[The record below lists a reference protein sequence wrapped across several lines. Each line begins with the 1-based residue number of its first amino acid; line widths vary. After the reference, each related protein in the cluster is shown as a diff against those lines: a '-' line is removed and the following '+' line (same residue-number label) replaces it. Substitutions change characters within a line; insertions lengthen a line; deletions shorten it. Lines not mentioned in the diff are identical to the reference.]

1 MKIGFADTLYFK
13 EDNILKIILGSHRTN
28 KLISQEIITEID
40 KNYLTL
46 NEFFVLIE
54 IRKGFRKKIDLA
66 NKLFIKRQNIN
77 AIFNDLLNK
86 KLITKNQNNQ
96 TILTDLA
103 KNNLDISIKKISS
116 RIMNIFKDIDP
127 KNMGGFI
134 NIIEKI

>member
-28 KLISQEIITEID
+28 KLINQEIITETD
-40 KNYLTL
+40 KNNLTL

-54 IRKGFRKKIDLA
+54 IRKGFRKKVDLS

-77 AIFNDLLNK
+77 TIFNDLFNK
-86 KLITKNQNNQ
+86 KLITKNKNDEI
-96 TILTDLA
+96 ILTDLG
-103 KNNLDISIKKISS
+103 KNDLDISIKKISS

>member
-1 MKIGFADTLYFK
+1 MKMSFADTLYFK

-28 KLISQEIITEID
+28 KLINQEIITETD

-46 NEFFVLIE
+46 NEFLVLIE
-54 IRKGFRKKIDLA
+54 IKKGFKKKIDLA

-77 AIFNDLLNK
+77 AIFNNLLNK
-86 KLITKNQNNQ
+86 KLIIKNKNGE
-96 TILTDLA
+96 IVLTDLGR
-103 KNNLDISIKKISS
+103 NNLDISIKKISS

>member
-28 KLISQEIITEID
+28 KLINQEIITETD

-46 NEFFVLIE
+46 NEFLVLIE
-54 IRKGFRKKIDLA
+54 IKKGFKKKIDLA

-77 AIFNDLLNK
+77 TIFNNLLNK
-86 KLITKNQNNQ
+86 KLIAKNKNDDI
-96 TILTDLA
+96 TLTDLGR
-103 KNNLDISIKKISS
+103 NNLDISIKKISN
-116 RIMNIFKDIDP
+116 RIMNIFKNIDP

>member
-28 KLISQEIITEID
+28 KLINQEIITETD
-40 KNYLTL
+40 KNHLTL
-46 NEFFVLIE
+46 NEFLILIE
-54 IRKGFRKKIDLA
+54 IRKGFKRKVDLA

-77 AIFNDLLNK
+77 TIFNDLLNK
-86 KLITKNQNNQ
+86 KLIAKNKNSE
-96 TILTDLA
+96 IMLTDLG
-103 KNNLDISIKKISS
+103 KNNLDVSIKKISS

-127 KNMGGFI
+127 KNMSEFI

>member
-1 MKIGFADTLYFK
+1 MKMGFADTLYFR

-28 KLISQEIITEID
+28 KLINQEIITETD

-46 NEFFVLIE
+46 NEFLVLIE
-54 IRKGFRKKIDLA
+54 IKKGFKKKIDLA

-77 AIFNDLLNK
+77 TIFNNLLNK
-86 KLITKNQNNQ
+86 KLIIKNKNGEI
-96 TILTDLA
+96 ILTDLGR
-103 KNNLDISIKKISS
+103 NNLDISIKKISS

>member
-28 KLISQEIITEID
+28 KLINQEIITETD

-46 NEFFVLIE
+46 NEFLVLIE
-54 IRKGFRKKIDLA
+54 IKKGFKKKIDLA

-77 AIFNDLLNK
+77 TIFNNLLNK
-86 KLITKNQNNQ
+86 KLIVKNKNGEI
-96 TILTDLA
+96 ILTDLGR
-103 KNNLDISIKKISS
+103 NNLDISIKKISS

>member
-1 MKIGFADTLYFK
+1 MKMGFADTLYFK

-28 KLISQEIITEID
+28 KLINQEIITETD

-46 NEFFVLIE
+46 NEFLVLIE
-54 IRKGFRKKIDLA
+54 IKKGFKKKIDLA

-77 AIFNDLLNK
+77 TIFNDLLNK
-86 KLITKNQNNQ
+86 KLITKNKNGEI
-96 TILTDLA
+96 ILTDLG

>member
-1 MKIGFADTLYFK
+1 MKMGFADTLYFK

-28 KLISQEIITEID
+28 KLINQEIITETD

-46 NEFFVLIE
+46 NEFLVLIE
-54 IRKGFRKKIDLA
+54 IKKGFKKKIDLA

-77 AIFNDLLNK
+77 TIFNNLLNK
-86 KLITKNQNNQ
+86 KLIAKNKNGEI
-96 TILTDLA
+96 ILTDLGR
-103 KNNLDISIKKISS
+103 NNLDISIKKISS

>member
-1 MKIGFADTLYFK
+1 MKMGFADTLYFK

-28 KLISQEIITEID
+28 KLINQEIITETD

-46 NEFFVLIE
+46 NEFLVLIE
-54 IRKGFRKKIDLA
+54 IRKSFKKKVELA

-77 AIFNDLLNK
+77 TIFNSLLNK
-86 KLITKNQNNQ
+86 KLITKNKNGEI
-96 TILTDLA
+96 ILTDLG

>member
-28 KLISQEIITEID
+28 KLINQEIITETD
-40 KNYLTL
+40 KNNLTL

-54 IRKGFRKKIDLA
+54 IRKGFRKKVDLA

-77 AIFNDLLNK
+77 TIFNDLVNK

-116 RIMNIFKDIDP
+116 RIMNIFKDIEP

>member
-1 MKIGFADTLYFK
+1 MKIDFADTLYFK

-28 KLISQEIITEID
+28 KLINQEIITETD

-46 NEFFVLIE
+46 NEFLVLIE
-54 IRKGFRKKIDLA
+54 IKKGFRKKIDLA

-77 AIFNDLLNK
+77 TIFNDLLDK
-86 KLITKNQNNQ
+86 KLITKNKNGEI
-96 TILTDLA
+96 ILTDLG
-103 KNNLDISIKKISS
+103 KNNLDISIKNISS

>member
-28 KLISQEIITEID
+28 KLINQEIITETD
-40 KNYLTL
+40 KNHLTL
-46 NEFFVLIE
+46 NEFLVLIE
-54 IRKGFRKKIDLA
+54 IRKGFKRKVDLA

-77 AIFNDLLNK
+77 TIFNDLLNK
-86 KLITKNQNNQ
+86 KLIAKNKNSE
-96 TILTDLA
+96 IMLTDLG
-103 KNNLDISIKKISS
+103 KNNLDISIKKITS

>member
-1 MKIGFADTLYFK
+1 MGFADTLYFK
-13 EDNILKIILGSHRTN
+13 EENILKIILGSHRTN
-28 KLISQEIITEID
+28 KLINQEIITETD

-46 NEFFVLIE
+46 NEFLVLIE
-54 IRKGFRKKIDLA
+54 IRKGFKKKIDLA

-77 AIFNDLLNK
+77 TIFSNLLDK
-86 KLITKNQNNQ
+86 KLITKNKNGEI
-96 TILTDLA
+96 ILTDLGR
-103 KNNLDISIKKISS
+103 NNLDISIKKISS

>member
-28 KLISQEIITEID
+28 KLINQEIITETD

-46 NEFFVLIE
+46 NEFLVLIE
-54 IRKGFRKKIDLA
+54 IKKGFKKKIDLA

-77 AIFNDLLNK
+77 TIFNNLLNK
-86 KLITKNQNNQ
+86 KLIVKNKNGE
-96 TILTDLA
+96 IVLTDLGR
-103 KNNLDISIKKISS
+103 NNLDISIKKISS

>member
-28 KLISQEIITEID
+28 KLINQEIITETD

-46 NEFFVLIE
+46 NEFLVLIE
-54 IRKGFRKKIDLA
+54 IRKGFKKKIDLA

-77 AIFNDLLNK
+77 TIFNNLLNK
-86 KLITKNQNNQ
+86 KLIAKNKNGD
-96 TILTDLA
+96 IALTNLGR
-103 KNNLDISIKKISS
+103 NNLDISIKKISS

>member
-1 MKIGFADTLYFK
+1 MKMGFADTLYFK

-28 KLISQEIITEID
+28 KLINQEIITETD

-46 NEFFVLIE
+46 NEFLVLIE
-54 IRKGFRKKIDLA
+54 IKKGFKKKIDLA

-77 AIFNDLLNK
+77 TIFNNLLNK
-86 KLITKNQNNQ
+86 KLIVKNKNGEI
-96 TILTDLA
+96 ILTDLGR
-103 KNNLDISIKKISS
+103 NNLDISIKKISN

>member
-1 MKIGFADTLYFK
+1 MKMGFADTLYFK

-28 KLISQEIITEID
+28 KLINQEIITETD

-46 NEFFVLIE
+46 NEFLVLIE
-54 IRKGFRKKIDLA
+54 IKKGFKKKIDLA

-77 AIFNDLLNK
+77 TIFNNLLNK
-86 KLITKNQNNQ
+86 KLIVKNKNGE
-96 TILTDLA
+96 IVLTDLGR
-103 KNNLDISIKKISS
+103 NNLDISIKKISS
-116 RIMNIFKDIDP
+116 RIVNIFKDIDP

>member
-28 KLISQEIITEID
+28 KLINQEIITETD

-46 NEFFVLIE
+46 NEFLVLIE
-54 IRKGFRKKIDLA
+54 IRKGFKKKIDLA

-77 AIFNDLLNK
+77 TIFNNLLNK
-86 KLITKNQNNQ
+86 KLIVKNKNDDI
-96 TILTDLA
+96 TLTDLGR
-103 KNNLDISIKKISS
+103 NNLDISIKKISN
-116 RIMNIFKDIDP
+116 RIMNIFKNIDP

>member
-28 KLISQEIITEID
+28 KLINQEIIIETD

-46 NEFFVLIE
+46 NEFLVLIE
-54 IRKGFRKKIDLA
+54 IRKGFKKKIDLA

-77 AIFNDLLNK
+77 TIFNNLLNK
-86 KLITKNQNNQ
+86 KLIAKNKNGD
-96 TILTDLA
+96 IALTNLGR
-103 KNNLDISIKKISS
+103 NNLDISIKKISS
-116 RIMNIFKDIDP
+116 RIMNIFKNIDP

>member
-1 MKIGFADTLYFK
+1 MKMGFADTLYFK

-28 KLISQEIITEID
+28 KLINQEIITETD

-46 NEFFVLIE
+46 NEFLVLIE
-54 IRKGFRKKIDLA
+54 IKKGFKKKIDLA

-77 AIFNDLLNK
+77 TIFNNLLNK
-86 KLITKNQNNQ
+86 KLIVKNKDGEI
-96 TILTDLA
+96 ILTDLGR
-103 KNNLDISIKKISS
+103 NNLDISIKKISS
-116 RIMNIFKDIDP
+116 RIMNIFKNIDP

>member
-1 MKIGFADTLYFK
+1 MKMGFADTLYFK
-13 EDNILKIILGSHRTN
+13 EDNILKIILGTHRTN
-28 KLISQEIITEID
+28 KLINQEIITETD

-46 NEFFVLIE
+46 NEFLVLIE
-54 IRKGFRKKIDLA
+54 IKKGFKKKIDLA

-77 AIFNDLLNK
+77 TIFNNLLNK
-86 KLITKNQNNQ
+86 KLIVKNKNGE
-96 TILTDLA
+96 IVLTDLGR
-103 KNNLDISIKKISS
+103 NNLDISIKKISS

>member
-1 MKIGFADTLYFK
+1 MKMGFADTLYFK

-28 KLISQEIITEID
+28 KLINQEIITETD

-46 NEFFVLIE
+46 NEFLVLIE
-54 IRKGFRKKIDLA
+54 IRKGFKKKIDLA

-77 AIFNDLLNK
+77 SIFNNLLDK
-86 KLITKNQNNQ
+86 KLIVKNKNGEI
-96 TILTDLA
+96 ILTDLGR
-103 KNNLDISIKKISS
+103 NNLDISIKKISS

>member
-1 MKIGFADTLYFK
+1 MKIDFADTLYFK

-28 KLISQEIITEID
+28 KLINQEIITETD

-46 NEFFVLIE
+46 NEFLVLIE
-54 IRKGFRKKIDLA
+54 IKKGFRKKIDLA

-77 AIFNDLLNK
+77 TIFNNLLNK
-86 KLITKNQNNQ
+86 KLIAKDKNNEI
-96 TILTDLA
+96 ILTDLGR
-103 KNNLDISIKKISS
+103 NNLDISIKKISS

>member
-1 MKIGFADTLYFK
+1 MKMGFADTLYFK
-13 EDNILKIILGSHRTN
+13 EENILKIILGSHRTN
-28 KLISQEIITEID
+28 KLINQEIITETD

-46 NEFFVLIE
+46 NEFLVLIE
-54 IRKGFRKKIDLA
+54 IRKGFKKKIDLA

-77 AIFNDLLNK
+77 TIFNNLLNK
-86 KLITKNQNNQ
+86 KLIIKNKNGE
-96 TILTDLA
+96 IVLTDLGR
-103 KNNLDISIKKISS
+103 NNLDISIKKISS

>member
-28 KLISQEIITEID
+28 KLINQEIITETD
-40 KNYLTL
+40 KNHLTL
-46 NEFFVLIE
+46 NEFLILIE
-54 IRKGFRKKIDLA
+54 IRKGFKRKVDLA

-77 AIFNDLLNK
+77 TIFNDLLNK
-86 KLITKNQNNQ
+86 KLIAKNKNSE
-96 TILTDLA
+96 IMLTDLG

>member
-1 MKIGFADTLYFK
+1 MKMGFADTLYFK
-13 EDNILKIILGSHRTN
+13 EDSILKIILGSHRTN
-28 KLISQEIITEID
+28 KLINQEIITETE

-46 NEFFVLIE
+46 NEFLVLIE
-54 IRKGFRKKIDLA
+54 IRKGFKKKIDLA

-77 AIFNDLLNK
+77 TIFNNLLNK
-86 KLITKNQNNQ
+86 KLIAKNENSEI
-96 TILTDLA
+96 ILTDLGR
-103 KNNLDISIKKISS
+103 NNLDISIKKISN

>member
-1 MKIGFADTLYFK
+1 MKMGFADTLYFK

-28 KLISQEIITEID
+28 KLINQEIIIETD

-46 NEFFVLIE
+46 NEFLVLIE
-54 IRKGFRKKIDLA
+54 IRKSFKKKVELA

-77 AIFNDLLNK
+77 TIFNNLLNK
-86 KLITKNQNNQ
+86 KLIIKNKNGE
-96 TILTDLA
+96 IVLTDLGR
-103 KNNLDISIKKISS
+103 NNLDISIKKISS
-116 RIMNIFKDIDP
+116 RIMNVFKDIDP

>member
-1 MKIGFADTLYFK
+1 MKMGFADTLYFK
-13 EDNILKIILGSHRTN
+13 EENILKIILGSHRTN
-28 KLISQEIITEID
+28 KLINQEIITETD

-46 NEFFVLIE
+46 NEFLVLIE
-54 IRKGFRKKIDLA
+54 IRKGFKKKIDLA

-77 AIFNDLLNK
+77 TIFSNLLDK
-86 KLITKNQNNQ
+86 KLITKNKNGEI
-96 TILTDLA
+96 ILTDLGR
-103 KNNLDISIKKISS
+103 NNLDISIKKISS

>member
-1 MKIGFADTLYFK
+1 MKMGFADTLYFK

-28 KLISQEIITEID
+28 KLINQEIITETD

-46 NEFFVLIE
+46 NEFLVLIE
-54 IRKGFRKKIDLA
+54 IRKGFKKKIDLA

-77 AIFNDLLNK
+77 TIFNNLLNK
-86 KLITKNQNNQ
+86 KLIVKNKNGE
-96 TILTDLA
+96 IVLTDLGR
-103 KNNLDISIKKISS
+103 NNLDISIKKISS

-127 KNMGGFI
+127 KNMSGFI

>member
-28 KLISQEIITEID
+28 KLINQEIITETD

-46 NEFFVLIE
+46 NEFLVLIE
-54 IRKGFRKKIDLA
+54 IKKGFRKKVDLA

-77 AIFNDLLNK
+77 TIFNNLLNK
-86 KLITKNQNNQ
+86 KLIVKNKNGEI
-96 TILTDLA
+96 ILTDLGR
-103 KNNLDISIKKISS
+103 NNLDISIKKISS

>member
-28 KLISQEIITEID
+28 KLINQEIITETD
-40 KNYLTL
+40 KNHLTL
-46 NEFFVLIE
+46 NEFLILIE
-54 IRKGFRKKIDLA
+54 IRKGFKRKVDLA

-77 AIFNDLLNK
+77 TIFNDLLNK
-86 KLITKNQNNQ
+86 KLIAKNKNSE
-96 TILTDLA
+96 IMLTDLG
-103 KNNLDISIKKISS
+103 KNNLDVSIKKISS

-127 KNMGGFI
+127 KNMSGFI

>member
-1 MKIGFADTLYFK
+1 MKMGFADTLYFK

-28 KLISQEIITEID
+28 KLINQEIITETD

-46 NEFFVLIE
+46 NEFLVLIE
-54 IRKGFRKKIDLA
+54 IRKGFKKKIDLA

-77 AIFNDLLNK
+77 TIFSNLLDK
-86 KLITKNQNNQ
+86 KLITKNKNGEI
-96 TILTDLA
+96 ILTDLGR
-103 KNNLDISIKKISS
+103 NNLDISIKKISS

>member
-1 MKIGFADTLYFK
+1 MKMGFADTLYFK

-28 KLISQEIITEID
+28 KLINQEIITETD

-46 NEFFVLIE
+46 NEFLVLIE
-54 IRKGFRKKIDLA
+54 IKKGFKKKIDLA

-77 AIFNDLLNK
+77 TIFSNLLDK
-86 KLITKNQNNQ
+86 KLITKNKNGEI
-96 TILTDLA
+96 ILTDLGR
-103 KNNLDISIKKISS
+103 NNLDISIKKISS